1 MLYPHADRSPRQAR
15 AIIGL
20 LAAVALAVTG
30 CATSGPR
37 LDPFAYSPERL
48 LVEVRAQAP
57 EVPVDDFVVPY
68 RVTPEMVARAREI
81 VAGART
87 DLEKAGRLVRSITRE
102 NGFGLAY
109 NAVATSTPEVT
120 LERGYGNCLA
130 LTSIFIGLA
139 RELGM
144 TAYYV
149 DASDLIND
157 LRRGEEV
164 IIDSGHI
171 AGAVRTE
178 RGYTLVDFDG
188 DVVRFRTFKIIDDVT
203 ALAHYYNNLGFE
215 IMVEAQQAGEPVPW
229 EEALRNFELATKVR
243 PEFTLALNNLGVAYT
258 RLDDL
263 EAAETAYRMVIAIDP
278 ESDSA
283 YHNLG
288 NLQSRRGDLLAALSS
303 YGEALKHRRRNPY
316 LHYHRGVAQYRLGDL
331 VGAEESFKRAISLER
346 EYIEPRNLLA
356 QVYTQQGR
364 LEEAAK
370 VRAAVSLIL
379 SQRR

>member
-1 MLYPHADRSPRQAR
+1 
-15 AIIGL
+15 
-20 LAAVALAVTG
+20 
-30 CATSGPR
+30 
-37 LDPFAYSPERL
+37 
-48 LVEVRAQAP
+48 
-57 EVPVDDFVVPY
+57 
-68 RVTPEMVARAREI
+68 
-81 VAGART
+81 
-87 DLEKAGRLVRSITRE
+87 
-102 NGFGLAY
+102 
-109 NAVATSTPEVT
+109 
-120 LERGYGNCLA
+120 
-130 LTSIFIGLA
+130 
-139 RELGM
+139 
-144 TAYYV
+144 
-149 DASDLIND
+149 
-157 LRRGEEV
+157 
-164 IIDSGHI
+164 
-171 AGAVRTE
+171 
-178 RGYTLVDFDG
+178 
-188 DVVRFRTFKIIDDVT
+188 
-203 ALAHYYNNLGFE
+203 
-215 IMVEAQQAGEPVPW
+215 MVEAQQAGEPVPW